1 LNNIKQVIR
10 KIIEDVLVH
19 RTPDKQCS
27 VSQLITLVNEEH
39 GITLGNE
46 EVVKII
52 QDTKFKDNFNWF
64 YDLMHDQVFLLQ
76 ESVELIARADPTEG
90 TPHRRRA
97 YLPLRPAAAASRF
110 PFRAWEREKK
120 QKNVIINKKD

>member
-1 LNNIKQVIR
+1 M
-10 KIIEDVLVH
+10 VH

-27 VSQLITLVNEEH
+27 VSQLITRVNEEH

-90 TPHRRRA
+90 TPHRRHA
-97 YLPLRPAAAASRF
+97 YLPLRPPPQAVSRLGHGK
-110 PFRAWEREKK
+110 EKKK
-120 QKNVIINKKD
+120 QKNMIFNKKD